1 MSVEIKTNRAAWKA
15 AVEAAADHAAA
26 ALAEQMM
33 NDSRDYIPDDGEH
46 ILSDSGRIRE
56 AEPGAW
62 ELVWGIVYALYQ
74 WFGVRADGTHVVKRY
89 TKSGTGKAWVDQ
101 AIAAHRDD
109 WQTVV
114 QNAFAEG
121 FR

>member
-1 MSVEIKTNRAAWKA
+1 MSVEIKTDRAAWKA
-15 AVEAAADHAAA
+15 IVEDAADYAAAV
-26 ALAEQMM
+26 LAEQMM

-56 AEPGAW
+56 AEPGAR

-74 WFGVRADGTHVVKRY
+74 WFGVRADGTHVVKHY

-101 AIAAHRDD
+101 ALAAHRDD

-114 QNAFAEG
+114 QNAFARG
-121 FR
+121 FK